1 MNKLELFVSE
11 LIHFEI
17 QALFASIFCLGFK
30 KTLRFVFMNKILFSS
45 VNVYILL
52 SISTVTLLNVFV
64 SFRYRISTISKLYYR
79 TFLFQQVGCRTGG
92 MQNRRAV
99 EQEGFRTGGTYRTGG
114 ITGQE
119 GYRTG
124 GT

>member
-30 KTLRFVFMNKILFSS
+30 KTLRLVFMNKILFSS

-52 SISTVTLLNVFV
+52 SNSTFTLLNVFV

-92 MQNRRAV
+92 MQDRRAV
-99 EQEGFRTGGTYRTGG
+99 EQEEFWTGGT
-114 ITGQE
+114 
-119 GYRTG
+119 
-124 GT
+124 